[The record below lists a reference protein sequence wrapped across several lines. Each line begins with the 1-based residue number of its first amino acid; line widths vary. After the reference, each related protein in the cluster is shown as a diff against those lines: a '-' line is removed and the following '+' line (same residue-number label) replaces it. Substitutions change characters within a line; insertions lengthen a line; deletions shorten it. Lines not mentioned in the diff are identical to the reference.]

1 MVSELETQFSPSA
14 DGRFPRPSEASETD
28 TFLSIIFCVFVVFCL
43 WGLEFVRFGLDMSVG
58 RLGFRALGLRSLGFK
73 GSVGRSRLTA
83 SGCRVSSGPRLR
95 RIQAARCLSVS
106 LDFEVTRERKV

>member
-1 MVSELETQFSPSA
+1 MGSGVCAFWA
-14 DGRFPRPSEASETD
+14 GH
-28 TFLSIIFCVFVVFCL
+28 
-43 WGLEFVRFGLDMSVG
+43 VG
-58 RLGFRALGLRSLGFK
+58 WPFRVRALGLRSLGFK